1 LTTNEKTS
9 VKELAVFVSLVYVR
23 FWHEAPLGR
32 KAPMNDVQFL
42 ELLTSYPNRTIVK
55 AARDTFSRH
64 LWYFS
69 EILVGL
75 SFFDD
80 RIGTDVRTQMVAN
93 LQIPAS
99 SESAKRLD
107 SPLEPLSANGLASC
121 VTQRTAALFDVLALN
136 GKMKAQDFLTKDLAE
151 WNDDPSY
158 QELKTAASTMNDT
171 AVRAIAMMQQYN
183 SSLTKNKEQK
193 QYLLR
198 LVERHRKQYPTCAKS
213 TLLNTGSEQH
223 RW

>member
-1 LTTNEKTS
+1 
-9 VKELAVFVSLVYVR
+9 V
-23 FWHEAPLGR
+23 
-32 KAPMNDVQFL
+32 NDVQFL

-75 SFFDD
+75 SFLTTEL
-80 RIGTDVRTQMVAN
+80 GGADVRTQMVAN

-99 SESAKRLD
+99 GESAKHLD
-107 SPLEPLSANGLASC
+107 SPPEPLSANGLASC
-121 VTQRTAALFDVLALN
+121 VTQKTAALFDVLALN
-136 GKMKAQDFLTKDLAE
+136 GKMKVQDFLTKDLAE

-171 AVRAIAMMQQYN
+171 AERAIALMQQYT

-198 LVERHRKQYPTCAKS
+198 LVERHRKQYATCAKS
-213 TLLNTGSEQH
+213 TLLNTGSEH
-223 RW
+223 